1 MVVLG
6 WQRVIGAS
14 RAHLSQVRE
23 SYGEHLRF
31 AFGVGAM
38 MVAAGLACCL
48 HALVPA
54 VCRDTGSRTIRCL
67 GRLLDDRSALE
78 AAAAETADA
87 VAFALLFF
95 MSLAIAVLFWA
106 LGASAVVAVP
116 ISLLALALPAAAL
129 AANPDLDASVSADP
143 GAELARPVA
152 RRG

>member
-1 MVVLG
+1 MVLG
-6 WQRVIGAS
+6 LQRVIGTS
-14 RAHLSQVRE
+14 RAHLSQVGE

-54 VCRDTGSRTIRCL
+54 VCRNTGSRTIRCL

-78 AAAAETADA
+78 AASTETADA
-87 VAFALLFF
+87 VAFALLVA

-106 LGASAVVAVP
+106 LGARAVVALP
-116 ISLLALALPAAAL
+116 ITLLALALPAAVL
-129 AANPDLDASVSADP
+129 AANPDLEASASADP
-143 GAELARPVA
+143 AV
-152 RRG
+152 

>member
-1 MVVLG
+1 MVLG
-6 WQRVIGAS
+6 LQRLVGTS

-67 GRLLDDRSALE
+67 SRLMDDRSALE
-78 AAAAETADA
+78 AAVAETADA
-87 VAFALLFF
+87 VAFALLFC

-106 LGASAVVAVP
+106 LGASAVVALP
-116 ISLLALALPAAAL
+116 ISLLALALPAAVL
-129 AANPDLDASVSADP
+129 AANPDLETSADA
-143 GAELARPVA
+143 GASLTRPVA